1 MQYQIQGQPY
11 PVVVLTVEPEETV
24 LCQKGAMAWM
34 TPNMEM
40 QTKGG
45 GLGKMF
51 SRAFTGE
58 SMFQNH
64 YTAKGGRTG
73 HDRLCFRSAG
83 RDHAGADLAGAFHCG
98 TEVCLSGFGS
108 RC

>member
-45 GLGKMF
+45 GLGKVNPC
-51 SRAFTGE
+51 SRTTTPPRA
-58 SMFQNH
+58 
-64 YTAKGGRTG
+64 
-73 HDRLCFRSAG
+73 DRA
-83 RDHAGADLAGAFHCG
+83 
-98 TEVCLSGFGS
+98 
-108 RC
+108 

>member
-45 GLGKMF
+45 GLAKM
-51 SRAFTGE
+51 S
-58 SMFQNH
+58 S
-64 YTAKGGRTG
+64 
-73 HDRLCFRSAG
+73 
-83 RDHAGADLAGAFHCG
+83 GAFPG
-98 TEVCLSGFGS
+98 EPLF
-108 RC
+108 RPQ

>member
-11 PVVVLTVEPEETV
+11 PVVVVTADPEETI

-51 SRAFTGE
+51 SRAFTG
-58 SMFQNH
+58 
-64 YTAKGGRTG
+64 
-73 HDRLCFRSAG
+73 
-83 RDHAGADLAGAFHCG
+83 
-98 TEVCLSGFGS
+98 
-108 RC
+108 

>member
-51 SRAFTGE
+51 SRAF
-58 SMFQNH
+58 H
-64 YTAKGGRTG
+64 R
-73 HDRLCFRSAG
+73 
-83 RDHAGADLAGAFHCG
+83 
-98 TEVCLSGFGS
+98 
-108 RC
+108 

>member
-40 QTKGG
+40 
-45 GLGKMF
+45 
-51 SRAFTGE
+51 
-58 SMFQNH
+58 
-64 YTAKGGRTG
+64 
-73 HDRLCFRSAG
+73 
-83 RDHAGADLAGAFHCG
+83 
-98 TEVCLSGFGS
+98 
-108 RC
+108 

>member
-11 PVVVLTVEPEETV
+11 PVVVVTADPEETI

-51 SRAFTGE
+51 SRAFDVPE
-58 SMFQNH
+58 PLHRQRRS
-64 YTAKGGRTG
+64 G
-73 HDRLCFRSAG
+73 HDRLCIRCAG
-83 RDHAGADLAGAFHCG
+83 
-98 TEVCLSGFGS
+98 
-108 RC
+108 

>member
-51 SRAFTGE
+51 SRAFPVNPC
-58 SMFQNH
+58 S
-64 YTAKGGRTG
+64 RTTTPP
-73 HDRLCFRSAG
+73 R
-83 RDHAGADLAGAFHCG
+83 GADRA
-98 TEVCLSGFGS
+98 
-108 RC
+108 

>member
-40 QTKGG
+40 STSGG
-45 GLGKMF
+45 GIGKMF
-51 SRAFTGE
+51 SKAFSGE
-58 SMFQNH
+58 ALFQNIW
-64 YTAKGGRTG
+64 TAHGDGMI
-73 HDRLCFRSAG
+73 A
-83 RDHAGADLAGAFHCG
+83 
-98 TEVCLSGFGS
+98 FGS
-108 RC
+108 CFPGRIIPIEIGPG